1 MKRDYDGSEN
11 VARPPKVGDIGTV
24 VYVLPAKD
32 GDTKYIVESVD
43 SNGYTIWLA
52 DFIEEELV
60 RYKNVT

>member
-24 VYVLPAKD
+24 VHVIPAKD
-32 GDTKYIVESVD
+32 SATKYIVESVD

-52 DFIEEELV
+52 DFVEEELV
-60 RYKNVT
+60 HYKNGT